1 VSELSGI
8 LPVDKPAGPTS
19 HDVVAAARR
28 ALREKRI
35 GHTGTLDP
43 FATGL
48 LLLCLGPATRLAEYL
63 TARPKTYAATMR
75 LGIRT
80 DTDDF
85 TGEPLEV
92 NDGWAQLDEAAI
104 RSALATQMGEL
115 DQVPPRYSA
124 KKVLGERA
132 YAAARR
138 GEPVHRDPVPVTVHD
153 LSVVEVDLPEITF
166 QVTCSAGTYIRAIAR
181 DVGDA
186 LGVGGHLT
194 ALRRL
199 RIGEH
204 DVAGALSVDDLEYPD
219 RVKDAL
225 ITPLDAVSHLP
236 VVHVDEATAARV
248 RHGNAFTA
256 VAPEGLVSV
265 VAGDGALLAIGRS
278 SEGRVQPRK
287 VLG

>member
-1 VSELSGI
+1 VSELCGI

-19 HDVVAAARR
+19 HDVVASARR

-63 TARPKTYAATMR
+63 TARSKTYAATMR

-92 NDGWAQLDEAAI
+92 SDAWARLDEAAI
-104 RSALATQMGEL
+104 RSALATQAGEL
-115 DQVPPRYSA
+115 DQVPPLYSA

-138 GEPVHRDPVPVTVHD
+138 GEPVHRDPVRVTVHD

-204 DVAGALSVDDLEYPD
+204 DVSGALAMDDLQYPD

-265 VAGDGALLAIGRS
+265 VTGDGALLAIAKA